1 MNVLGCRGASLGR
14 VSAAVAVASVAL
26 FLTSCLAYRWKPVAV
41 TNLSLEREKIASRI
55 IRLKGDSGVVEMEMS
70 KLDFPYVSG
79 LAISGD
85 GLVELNLNNVTSI
98 ALLTPQAPRGK
109 RATIIPL
116 DSVRRNPDLLKS
128 GSVRFETSKGDIVL
142 RDISRVQDSWVT
154 GRLAG
159 GDGEIRADLAK
170 VSVVEIRELN
180 GPRTFL
186 KSAGLAAGV
195 VAVVAIVVALTKT
208 SCPFVYVDYGNGW
221 ELVGEAYSGAAFRST
236 QRDDLLPLPEL
247 GDAGTIRIR
256 LRNEAHETQ
265 YTDRAELVIVEHA
278 PHVRALSTFDG
289 RAVLV
294 GEARVPGSARDGR
307 GHDVTSLVSGRDE
320 RLWLTDPQAVAAVE
334 DGRLEDQLTVEFTMP
349 PNGTPVLELVA
360 ANTAWLDL
368 VFGRFFAAMG
378 DHLPVYLA
386 RGNDSAAGPRIQ
398 RWREREGVDLIVELR
413 TGDSWQRVAVV
424 PTVGPAAL
432 REIAIPLP
440 LDRTREPD
448 PLTVRVRGGL
458 GFWRIDRLALSVL
471 DDGVP
476 AVQRVQASRAHATAG
491 RDELA
496 AISATDGH
504 YDALSEMSESLEMA
518 FSLPPRVDGL
528 SRTAFLFTSGYYNVH
543 TPVQARFRPGTL
555 KTIRD
560 EAGALSR
567 FGRDLARE
575 YVSRQAAATARAGS
589 TRTAQ

>member
-1 MNVLGCRGASLGR
+1 MSLVGCRGATSR
-14 VSAAVAVASVAL
+14 RITAAVAILGVAL
-26 FLTSCLAYRWKPVAV
+26 SLTNCRAFRWKPVAI
-41 TNLSLEREKIASRI
+41 TNLSLEREKIAGRL
-55 IRLKGDSGVVEMEMS
+55 IRLKGDSGIVEMEMS

-85 GLVELNLNNVTSI
+85 GLVEVNMNNATRI

-109 RATIIPL
+109 RATVIPL

-128 GSVRFETSKGDIVL
+128 GLVRFETKKGDIVL
-142 RDISRVQDSWVT
+142 RDISRVQDPWVT
-154 GRLAG
+154 GRLAD

-170 VSVVEIRELN
+170 VSAVEIRELD
-180 GPRTFL
+180 GHRTVL
-186 KSAGLAAGV
+186 KSVGLASV
-195 VAVVAIVVALTKT
+195 VAAVVLIVANTKT

-221 ELVGEAYSGAAFRST
+221 DLVGEAYAGAAFRST

-247 GDAGTIRIR
+247 GETGTIRVR

-265 YTDRAELVIVEHA
+265 YTDRAELVIVDHA
-278 PHVRALSTFDG
+278 RHVRALSTFDG

-294 GEARVPGSARDGR
+294 GESRVPASAHDGR

-320 RLWLTDPQAVAAVE
+320 RLWVTDPQAVAAVE
-334 DGRLEDQLTVEFTMP
+334 DERLDDQLTAEFSIP
-349 PNGTPVLELVA
+349 ANGTPVLELVA
-360 ANTAWLDL
+360 ANTPWLDL

-378 DHLPVYLA
+378 GKLPVYLA
-386 RGNDSAAGPRIQ
+386 RGNDANAGPRIQ
-398 RWREREGVDLIVELR
+398 RWREREAVDLIVEMR

-432 REIAIPLP
+432 REIALPLP
-440 LDRTREPD
+440 FDRTREAG

-471 DDGVP
+471 DDSVP
-476 AVQRVQASRAHATAG
+476 AVRRVQASRAHATRTG
-491 RDELA
+491 DRLA
-496 AISATDGH
+496 AISATDGD

-518 FSLPPRVDGL
+518 FALPPRADGL

-543 TPVQARFRPGTL
+543 MPVQARFQPGTL

-575 YVSRQAAATARAGS
+575 YVSRQAAETAKAAGG
-589 TRTAQ
+589 TRTAR